1 MDECILWQRVT
12 QQIRETCTDL
22 DGLWIKR
29 RRLFDTEMILNGLLQ
44 LCGNRNQQSYQR
56 VLNEL
61 NCQRLCPTAASSF
74 CEARSKVPWYLIS
87 EVRKDMLDAWDAGNS
102 QKADWHGFQTYAVDG
117 SKLNLPRKLLK
128 HEYKPSGTGHY
139 PLGLASLLV
148 RMCDQ
153 VVCDVRLSKNMDE
166 RDHAHEH
173 LTHLSKNDLVVY
185 DRGFLSLALLQ
196 AHQTQGTQ
204 ALFRVA
210 KEGSYLAVREFWRGE
225 KLDCVVTIDPSTG
238 ARSNALKRYPA
249 YEHKPIQL
257 RLIKYEIN
265 SKIYVLATTILEQ
278 NIARQDFIDLYARRW
293 QTSEETYK
301 AFKKHLEVETF
312 HSTTENGVKQEL
324 EVTAILW
331 NMTRMLGSI
340 ADQVIKKTHPMP
352 KLITL
357 PNQYPPSSF

>member
-1 MDECILWQRVT
+1 M
-12 QQIRETCTDL
+12 
-22 DGLWIKR
+22 
-29 RRLFDTEMILNGLLQ
+29 
-44 LCGNRNQQSYQR
+44 
-56 VLNEL
+56 
-61 NCQRLCPTAASSF
+61 
-74 CEARSKVPWYLIS
+74 
-87 EVRKDMLDAWDAGNS
+87 
-102 QKADWHGFQTYAVDG
+102 
-117 SKLNLPRKLLK
+117 
-128 HEYKPSGTGHY
+128 
-139 PLGLASLLV
+139 
-148 RMCDQ
+148 
-153 VVCDVRLSKNMDE
+153 
-166 RDHAHEH
+166 
-173 LTHLSKNDLVVY
+173 
-185 DRGFLSLALLQ
+185 
-196 AHQTQGTQ
+196 
-204 ALFRVA
+204 FRVA

-340 ADQVIKKTHPMP
+340 ADQVIKK
-352 KLITL
+352 KLTQCLNLSHYQIKTRQALFSVSLKLKDLLYTRGKKLQKHILEFTKYCLKTAL
-357 PNQYPPSSF
+357 PIRLGRHFPRISMRPPNKWSRTKVRGETCL